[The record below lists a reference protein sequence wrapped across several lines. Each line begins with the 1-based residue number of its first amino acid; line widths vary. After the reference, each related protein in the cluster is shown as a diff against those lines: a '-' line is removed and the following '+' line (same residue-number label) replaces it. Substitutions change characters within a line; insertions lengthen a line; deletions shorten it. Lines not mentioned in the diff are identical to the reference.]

1 MCVGG
6 FCLLV
11 GCVYVHAREFVC
23 VRACVRVCVCECGR
37 VRVRVCVYVCVGAC
51 ACVCVCVCARA
62 RAFVCVQGVYSITYT
77 RSPCRLVQV
86 VVTTVHLDTG
96 RAVPS
101 HSHSRPVN
109 NLASVGPDT
118 PA

>member
-1 MCVGG
+1 M
-6 FCLLV
+6 
-11 GCVYVHAREFVC
+11 YVHAREFVC
-23 VRACVRVCVCECGR
+23 VRACVRVCVC
-37 VRVRVCVYVCVGAC
+37 VYVSVGAC
-51 ACVCVCVCARA
+51 ACVCVCMCVWARARACVCVCVCARA
-62 RAFVCVQGVYSITYT
+62 RAFVCVQGVYIITYT